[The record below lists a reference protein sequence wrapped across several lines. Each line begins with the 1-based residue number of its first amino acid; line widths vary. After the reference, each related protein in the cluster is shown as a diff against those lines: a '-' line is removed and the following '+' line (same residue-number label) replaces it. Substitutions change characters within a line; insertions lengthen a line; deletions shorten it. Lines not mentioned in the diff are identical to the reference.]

1 MLNRAV
7 HRCTRL
13 VCRPPRFFWILL
25 LLLFLIFEVY
35 ILWPSAS
42 RGWAAAVER
51 RAPQTLQSQL
61 PLAVIAALNQKWTPI
76 DLRLVPAADCG
87 GEREVTGGGGAC
99 QCDKDQIDGKS
110 AVAWTVNQ
118 NEHRA
123 GITTRVFL
131 PWLPDA
137 PGTAVQCV
145 FGDRIVKGHLINEHS
160 ADASARQAG
169 AAAACVLS
177 ALTSE
182 SIQIS
187 CVAPPRYHVVQP
199 GESLYSIAVLHGL
212 SHTM

>member
-7 HRCTRL
+7 HCCTRL
-13 VCRPPRFFWILL
+13 VCRPPRLFWISLL
-25 LLLFLIFEVY
+25 SLFLIFEVY
-35 ILWPSAS
+35 ILWSSAGS
-42 RGWAAAVER
+42 GGAAVVER

-61 PLAVIAALNQKWTPI
+61 PPAVIAALNQKWMSS
-76 DLRLVPAADCG
+76 DLRPVPANASTDCG
-87 GEREVTGGGGAC
+87 GTC
-99 QCDKDQIDGKS
+99 QCDKDQLDGKS
-110 AVAWTVNQ
+110 AVAWTVDQ

-137 PGTAVQCV
+137 PGAAVQCV
-145 FGDRIVKGHLINEHS
+145 FGDRIVKGHLINKHS
-160 ADASARQAG
+160 ADVTARQAS
-169 AAAACVLS
+169 AAAACLLS

-187 CVAPPRYHVVQP
+187 CVAPPRYHLVQP